1 MKQICLSG
9 SWVIRASIKD
19 VYNIISDFENMPTY
33 FPQVAKSMHIVHR
46 EGNFLAT
53 NAEVKS
59 FGTTFPVKMKTEL
72 LPLKGFISDN
82 VNEKLGTFGH
92 EELLLE
98 EVLQGTRINYL
109 YKVTIN
115 RTWLRLIAKPL
126 LGWFALWYWKRIV
139 IDKLKKM
146 LETQ

>member
-9 SWVIRASIKD
+9 SWIIRASINE
-19 VYNIISDFENMPTY
+19 VNNIVSDFENMPTY
-33 FPQVAKSMHIVHR
+33 FPQVAKSMHIVQR
-46 EGNFLAT
+46 KGNILT
-53 NAEVKS
+53 INAEAKS
-59 FGTTFPVKMKTEL
+59 FGTTFSVKMTTKL

-98 EVLQGTRINYL
+98 EVPQGTRINYL

-126 LGWFALWYWKRIV
+126 FSWFALWYWKRVV

-146 LETQ
+146 LET